1 MRAIA
6 AIAFSL
12 MAFQAA
18 AQDALPPI
26 EEVTKTIS
34 GREASVN
41 GQIGK
46 LMRNWAFRTSNGSY
60 PAELAV
66 DRDTLAAIK
75 DCELDSMARRSE
87 CNATA
92 KAEISINGPR
102 ISLIIYEITLQ
113 PEPATDPS

>member
-6 AIAFSL
+6 AIVFSM

-26 EEVTKTIS
+26 EEVAKSIS
-34 GREASVN
+34 GKEVLAE

-46 LMRNWAFRTSNGSY
+46 LSGDWSFRTSDDIYSV
-60 PAELAV
+60 ELAV
-66 DRDTLAAIK
+66 DRETLAAIK
-75 DCELDSMARRSE
+75 DCKLELFPRGNE
-87 CNATA
+87 CNAVA

-102 ISLIIYEITLQ
+102 ISLIIYEIILQ